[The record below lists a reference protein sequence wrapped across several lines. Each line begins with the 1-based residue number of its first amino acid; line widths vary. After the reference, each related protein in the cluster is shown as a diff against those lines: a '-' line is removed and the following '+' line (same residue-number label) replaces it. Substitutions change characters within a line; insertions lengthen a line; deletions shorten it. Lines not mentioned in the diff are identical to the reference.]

1 MRAMKST
8 RRKLEVLKRRS
19 SEDKRSRR
27 S

>member
-8 RRKLEVLKRRS
+8 RRKLEDLKRRS